1 MYRTT
6 TNLGQAYLP
15 GPEKYLRLS
24 PKELAKEFVKKD
36 GYYVN
41 KNEPEI
47 DLSKFTF
54 EKLAHDFNSELK
66 GYRGKAVSITYYF
79 KLSTLFGEFTSL
91 DKILVKIAEYVVKA
105 VAGLK
110 GYKWYSFSVY
120 KSAEPYRKRKGWF
133 DDYLY
138 RVDILLVPTSS
149 VSGFGF
155 PPLVPVIFGIAA
167 VLFSAGLLIVAIK
180 VKPEDIGKVAIGFP
194 LIAILLIVLMAV
206 VTKTARRE

>member
-1 MYRTT
+1 MYRIIASP
-6 TNLGQAYLP
+6 GQVRLS
-15 GPEKYLRLS
+15 GFRRYLRLS
-24 PKELAKEFVKKD
+24 PEELAEEFIEKD

-41 KNEPEI
+41 KSEPEV

-54 EKLAHDFNSELK
+54 EKLVHDFNSELE

-91 DKILVKIAEYVVKA
+91 DKILVKIGEYVVKA

-120 KSAEPYRKRKGWF
+120 KSTEPYKRRKGWF

-149 VSGFGF
+149 VSGFGIA
-155 PPLVPVIFGIAA
+155 PIVPIIFGIAA
-167 VLFSAGLLIVAIK
+167 VLFSAGLLVVAIK

-206 VTKTARRE
+206 VTKTARGE